1 MNNIKKII
9 SALLVFGALFVLCSC
24 SFDAGKM
31 SNNMEDSDIEDEHYQ
46 DFGDEEYIEEET
58 TVVTTTAATTTVT
71 TTTEPFITSKKL
83 EEMIKNQD
91 VRVVSTELIIQEESY
106 GGKAAYPDLLSAV
119 VRNDSDYD
127 LKNVVVAY
135 VAWDKNNLPVKIAE
149 QWEFDGGAYIAACN
163 FSDANIVPGSEYGKG
178 AGFALSRDCRT
189 LHQFKAIVVSFETF
203 EGGTWANP
211 YYNDWVKLYAGKRL
225 EK

>member
-1 MNNIKKII
+1 MKSVRIF
-9 SALLVFGALFVLCSC
+9 AVVFLIFSFLFVLCSC

-203 EGGTWANP
+203 EGGTWTNP
-211 YYNDWVKLYAGKRL
+211 YYNYWVKLYAGERL